1 MGKIEELK
9 KQNPNFNINIIDII
23 NDVYGKSK
31 YTEMVINLIKNKYS
45 KREGD
50 GNYYSDIHREL
61 IREYKVNPNK
71 LIGKT
76 VFELVN
82 MIRVFSENIG
92 YNESKTIE
100 KFIEL
105 NEKNLITQKD
115 LTTYKTI
122 EELEL
127 QISLSDLKIVDKELE
142 KQVLK
147 LMETDEWLVLKPLSY
162 QASVK
167 YGSGTKWC
175 TASKNESDYYFRYS
189 KRGIL
194 IYYINKKTGDKVA
207 GFKNLDLSYDKET
220 SFWTIIDLRTDSIDC
235 DLPEDVMNIFK
246 EEFKNTK
253 KTNWE
258 LLSENERNRQ
268 LIQMESLIK
277 KYDSTEYLAEGQP
290 TAELRVT
297 RRGDIVLDEEIAVS
311 VRRA

>member
-61 IREYKVNPNK
+61 IREYKVKPNK

-82 MIRVFSENIG
+82 IIKVFSEYIG

-194 IYYINKKTGDKVA
+194 IYCINKKTGDKVA
-207 GFKNLDLSYDKET
+207 GFKNLDLSYEKET

-258 LLSENERNRQ
+258 LLSEDERNRQ
-268 LIQMESLIK
+268 LIQMESLNK
-277 KYDSTEYLAEGQP
+277 KYDSTEYLTEGQP

-297 RRGDIVLDEEIAVS
+297 RRGDIVLDEEIAV
-311 VRRA
+311 RA

>member
-1 MGKIEELK
+1 MGKIDELK

-31 YTEMVINLIKNKYS
+31 YTEMVINLIKNKYN

-82 MIRVFSENIG
+82 MIKIFSEYVG

-194 IYYINKKTGDKVA
+194 IYCINKKTGDKVA
-207 GFKNLDLSYDKET
+207 GFKNLDLSYEKET

-258 LLSENERNRQ
+258 LLSEDERNRQ
-268 LIQMESLIK
+268 LIQQESLYN
-277 KYDSTEYLAEGQP
+277 KYNTGDPTDEQP
-290 TAELRVT
+290 ISELRVT
-297 RRGDIVLDEEIAVS
+297 RRGDIVLDEEPAIQ
-311 VRRA
+311 VRA

>member
-1 MGKIEELK
+1 MGKIDELK

-23 NDVYGKSK
+23 NDIYGKSK
-31 YTEMVINLIKNKYS
+31 YTEMVINLIKNKYN
-45 KREGD
+45 KRNND
-50 GNYYSDIHREL
+50 NNYSDIYREL
-61 IREYKVNPNK
+61 VREYNISPDK
-71 LIGKT
+71 LITKNY
-76 VFELVN
+76 FDLIN
-82 MIRVFSENIG
+82 MIKVLNEYVG

-162 QASVK
+162 QSSVK
-167 YGSGTKWC
+167 YGSGTKGC
-175 TASKNESDYYFRYS
+175 TSSKNESEYYFRYS

-194 IYYINKKTGDKVA
+194 IYCINKKTGDKVA
-207 GFKNLDLSYDKET
+207 GFKNLDLSYEKET

-258 LLSENERNRQ
+258 LLSEDERNRQ
-268 LIQMESLIK
+268 LILQESLYN
-277 KYDSTEYLAEGQP
+277 KYNTEEQP
-290 TAELRVT
+290 VSELRLT
-297 RRGDIVLDEEIAVS
+297 RRDDRILVEEPEIAV
-311 VRRA
+311 RA

>member
-1 MGKIEELK
+1 MGKIDELK

-23 NDVYGKSK
+23 NDIYGKSK
-31 YTEMVINLIKNKYS
+31 YTEMVVNLIKNKYN
-45 KREGD
+45 KRNND
-50 GNYYSDIHREL
+50 NNYSDIYREL
-61 IREYKVNPNK
+61 VREFKLNPDK
-71 LIGKT
+71 LITKNY
-76 VFELVN
+76 FDLVN
-82 MIRVFSENIG
+82 MIRVLSEYIG

-105 NEKNLITQKD
+105 NEKNLIEQND
-115 LTTYKTI
+115 LTSYKKI

-127 QISLSDLKIVDKELE
+127 QISLSDLKVVDKELE

-147 LMETDEWLVLKPLSY
+147 LLETDEWLVLKPLSY

-175 TASKNESDYYFRYS
+175 TSSKNESEYYFRYS

-258 LLSENERNRQ
+258 LLSDDERNKQ
-268 LIQMESLIK
+268 LIQQESLNN
-277 KYDSTEYLAEGQP
+277 KYNLDIHPTEGHP

-297 RRGDIVLDEEIAVS
+297 RRGDIVLDEEIDVS

>member
-1 MGKIEELK
+1 MGKIDELK

-23 NDVYGKSK
+23 NDIYGKSK
-31 YTEMVINLIKNKYS
+31 YTEMVVNLIKNKYN
-45 KREGD
+45 KRNND
-50 GNYYSDIHREL
+50 NNYSDIYREL
-61 IREYKVNPNK
+61 VREFKLNPDK
-71 LIGKT
+71 LITKNY
-76 VFELVN
+76 FDLVN
-82 MIRVFSENIG
+82 MIRVLSEYIG

-105 NEKNLITQKD
+105 NDRNLIVQND
-115 LTTYKTI
+115 LTSYKTF

-127 QISLSDLKIVDKELE
+127 QISLSDLKTVDKELE

-147 LMETDEWLVLKPLSY
+147 LLETDEWLVLKPLSY

-175 TASKNESDYYFRYS
+175 TSSKNESEYYFRYS

-258 LLSENERNRQ
+258 LLSDDERNKQ
-268 LIQMESLIK
+268 LIQQESLNNEYNVDIHP
-277 KYDSTEYLAEGQP
+277 TEGHP

-297 RRGDIVLDEEIAVS
+297 RRGDIVLDEEIDVS
-311 VRRA
+311 DRRA

>member
-1 MGKIEELK
+1 MGKIDELK

-23 NDVYGKSK
+23 NDIYGKSK
-31 YTEMVINLIKNKYS
+31 YTEMVVNLIKNKYN
-45 KREGD
+45 KRNND
-50 GNYYSDIHREL
+50 NNYSDIYREL
-61 IREYKVNPNK
+61 VREFKLNPDK
-71 LIGKT
+71 LITKNY
-76 VFELVN
+76 FDLVN
-82 MIRVFSENIG
+82 MIRVLSEYIG

-105 NEKNLITQKD
+105 NDRNLIVQND
-115 LTTYKTI
+115 LTSYKTF

-127 QISLSDLKIVDKELE
+127 QISLSDLKTVDKELE

-147 LMETDEWLVLKPLSY
+147 LLETDEWLVLKPLSY

-175 TASKNESDYYFRYS
+175 TSSKNESEYYFRYS

-258 LLSENERNRQ
+258 LLSDDERNKQ
-268 LIQMESLIK
+268 LIQQESLNN
-277 KYDSTEYLAEGQP
+277 KYNLDIHPTEGHP

-297 RRGDIVLDEEIAVS
+297 RRGDIVLDEEID

>member
-1 MGKIEELK
+1 
-9 KQNPNFNINIIDII
+9 
-23 NDVYGKSK
+23 
-31 YTEMVINLIKNKYS
+31 MVVNLIKNKYN
-45 KREGD
+45 KRNND
-50 GNYYSDIHREL
+50 NNYSDIYREL
-61 IREYKVNPNK
+61 VREFKLNPDK
-71 LIGKT
+71 LITKNY
-76 VFELVN
+76 FDLVN
-82 MIRVFSENIG
+82 MVRVLSEYIG

-105 NEKNLITQKD
+105 NDRNLIAQND
-115 LTTYKTI
+115 LTSYKTF

-127 QISLSDLKIVDKELE
+127 QISLSDLKTVDKELE

-147 LMETDEWLVLKPLSY
+147 LLETDEWLVLKPLSY

-175 TASKNESDYYFRYS
+175 TASKNESEYYFRYS

-258 LLSENERNRQ
+258 LLSDDERNKQ
-268 LIQMESLIK
+268 LIQQESLNN
-277 KYDSTEYLAEGQP
+277 KYNVDIHPTEGHP

-297 RRGDIVLDEEIAVS
+297 RRGDIVLDEEIDVS
-311 VRRA
+311 DRRA

>member
-1 MGKIEELK
+1 MGKIDELK
-9 KQNPNFNINIIDII
+9 KQNPNFIINIIDII
-23 NDVYGKSK
+23 NDIYGKSK
-31 YTEMVINLIKNKYS
+31 YTEMVINLIKNKYN
-45 KREGD
+45 KRNND
-50 GNYYSDIHREL
+50 NNYSDIYREL
-61 IREYKVNPNK
+61 VREYNISPDK
-71 LIGKT
+71 LITKNY
-76 VFELVN
+76 FDLIN
-82 MIRVFSENIG
+82 MIKVLNEYVG

-175 TASKNESDYYFRYS
+175 TSSKNESEYYFRYS

-194 IYYINKKTGDKVA
+194 IYCINKKTGDKVA
-207 GFKNLDLSYDKET
+207 GFKNLDLSYEKET

-258 LLSENERNRQ
+258 LLSDDERNRQ
-268 LIQMESLIK
+268 LTLQENLYTKNYSQEEPVSALH
-277 KYDSTEYLAEGQP
+277 L
-290 TAELRVT
+290 T
-297 RRGDIVLDEEIAVS
+297 RNERIIPMNPSGLDEEIGVIA
-311 VRRA
+311 

>member
-1 MGKIEELK
+1 MGKIDELK
-9 KQNPNFNINIIDII
+9 KQNPNFIINIIDII
-23 NDVYGKSK
+23 NDIYGKSK
-31 YTEMVINLIKNKYS
+31 YTEMVINLIKNKYN
-45 KREGD
+45 KRNND
-50 GNYYSDIHREL
+50 NNYSDIYREL
-61 IREYKVNPNK
+61 VREYNISPDK
-71 LIGKT
+71 LITKNY
-76 VFELVN
+76 FDLIN
-82 MIRVFSENIG
+82 MIKVLNEYVG

-194 IYYINKKTGDKVA
+194 IYCINKKTGDKVA
-207 GFKNLDLSYDKET
+207 GFKNLDLSYEKET

-258 LLSENERNRQ
+258 LLSDDERNRQ
-268 LIQMESLIK
+268 LTLQENLYTKNYSQEEPVSALH
-277 KYDSTEYLAEGQP
+277 L
-290 TAELRVT
+290 T
-297 RRGDIVLDEEIAVS
+297 RNERIIPMNPSGLDEEIGVIA
-311 VRRA
+311 

>member
-1 MGKIEELK
+1 MGKIDELK
-9 KQNPNFNINIIDII
+9 KQNPNFIINIIDII
-23 NDVYGKSK
+23 NDIYGKSK
-31 YTEMVINLIKNKYS
+31 YTEMVINLIKNKYN
-45 KREGD
+45 KRNND
-50 GNYYSDIHREL
+50 NNYSDIYREL
-61 IREYKVNPNK
+61 VREYNISPDK
-71 LIGKT
+71 LITKNY
-76 VFELVN
+76 FDLIN
-82 MIRVFSENIG
+82 MIKVLNEYVG

-175 TASKNESDYYFRYS
+175 TSSKNESEYYFRYS

-194 IYYINKKTGDKVA
+194 IYCINKKTGDKVA
-207 GFKNLDLSYDKET
+207 GFKNLDLSYEKET

-246 EEFKNTK
+246 QEFKNTK

-258 LLSENERNRQ
+258 LLSDDERNRQ
-268 LIQMESLIK
+268 LTLQENLYTKNYSQEEPVSALH
-277 KYDSTEYLAEGQP
+277 L
-290 TAELRVT
+290 T
-297 RRGDIVLDEEIAVS
+297 RNERIIPMNPSGLDEEIGVIA
-311 VRRA
+311 

>member
-1 MGKIEELK
+1 MGKIDELK

-23 NDVYGKSK
+23 NDIYGKSK
-31 YTEMVINLIKNKYS
+31 YTEMVINLIKNKYN
-45 KREGD
+45 KRNND
-50 GNYYSDIHREL
+50 NNYSDIYREL
-61 IREYKVNPNK
+61 VREYNISPDK
-71 LIGKT
+71 LITKNY
-76 VFELVN
+76 FDLIN
-82 MIRVFSENIG
+82 MIKVLNEYVG

-194 IYYINKKTGDKVA
+194 IYCINKKTGDKVA
-207 GFKNLDLSYDKET
+207 GFKNLDLSYEKET

-258 LLSENERNRQ
+258 LLSEDERNRQ
-268 LIQMESLIK
+268 LIQQESFNN
-277 KYDSTEYLAEGQP
+277 KYNSVEYTNEEQP
-290 TAELRVT
+290 ISELRVT
-297 RRGDIVLDEEIAVS
+297 RRGDIVLDEEPAIQ
-311 VRRA
+311 VRA

>member
-1 MGKIEELK
+1 MGKIDELK
-9 KQNPNFNINIIDII
+9 KQNPNFIINIIDII
-23 NDVYGKSK
+23 NDIYGKSK
-31 YTEMVINLIKNKYS
+31 YTEMVINLIKNKYN
-45 KREGD
+45 KRNND
-50 GNYYSDIHREL
+50 NNYSDIYREL
-61 IREYKVNPNK
+61 VREFNVSPDK
-71 LIGKT
+71 LITKNY
-76 VFELVN
+76 FDLIN
-82 MIRVFSENIG
+82 MIKVLNEYVG

-175 TASKNESDYYFRYS
+175 TSSKNESDYYFRYS

-194 IYYINKKTGDKVA
+194 IYCINKKTGDKVA
-207 GFKNLDLSYDKET
+207 GFKNLDLSYEKET

-258 LLSENERNRQ
+258 LLSEDERNRQ
-268 LIQMESLIK
+268 LIQQESFNN
-277 KYDSTEYLAEGQP
+277 KYNSVEYTNEEQP
-290 TAELRVT
+290 ISELRVT
-297 RRGDIVLDEEIAVS
+297 RRGDIVLDEEPAIQ
-311 VRRA
+311 VRA

>member
-1 MGKIEELK
+1 MGKIDELK

-23 NDVYGKSK
+23 NDIYGKSK
-31 YTEMVINLIKNKYS
+31 YTEMVINLIKNKYN
-45 KREGD
+45 KRNND
-50 GNYYSDIHREL
+50 NNYSDIYREL
-61 IREYKVNPNK
+61 VREFNVSPDK
-71 LIGKT
+71 LITKNY
-76 VFELVN
+76 FDLIN
-82 MIRVFSENIG
+82 MIKVLNEYVG

-194 IYYINKKTGDKVA
+194 IYCINKKTGDKVA
-207 GFKNLDLSYDKET
+207 GFKNIDLSYEKET

-235 DLPEDVMNIFK
+235 DLPEDVMNIIK
-246 EEFKNTK
+246 EDFKNTK

-258 LLSENERNRQ
+258 LLSVYERNRQ
-268 LIQMESLIK
+268 LILQESLYN
-277 KYDSTEYLAEGQP
+277 KYNTEEQP
-290 TAELRVT
+290 VSELRLT
-297 RRGDIVLDEEIAVS
+297 RRDDRILVEEPEIV
-311 VRRA
+311 VRA

>member
-1 MGKIEELK
+1 MGKIDELK

-23 NDVYGKSK
+23 NDIYGKSK
-31 YTEMVINLIKNKYS
+31 YTEMVVNLIKNKYN
-45 KREGD
+45 KRNND
-50 GNYYSDIHREL
+50 NNYSDIYREL
-61 IREYKVNPNK
+61 VREFKLNPDK
-71 LIGKT
+71 LITKNY
-76 VFELVN
+76 FDLVN
-82 MIRVFSENIG
+82 MIRVLSEYIG

-105 NEKNLITQKD
+105 NEKNLIEQND
-115 LTTYKTI
+115 LTSYKKI

-127 QISLSDLKIVDKELE
+127 QISLSDLKVVDKELE

-147 LMETDEWLVLKPLSY
+147 LLETDEWLVLKPLSY

-175 TASKNESDYYFRYS
+175 TSSKNESEYYFRYS

-258 LLSENERNRQ
+258 LLSDDERNKQ
-268 LIQMESLIK
+268 LIQQESLNN
-277 KYDSTEYLAEGQP
+277 KYNVDIHPTEGHP

-297 RRGDIVLDEEIAVS
+297 RRGDIVLDEEIDVS
-311 VRRA
+311 DRRA

>member
-1 MGKIEELK
+1 MGKIDELK

-31 YTEMVINLIKNKYS
+31 YTEMVINLIKNKYN

-61 IREYKVNPNK
+61 IREYKVNPDK

-82 MIRVFSENIG
+82 MIKIFSEYVG

-175 TASKNESDYYFRYS
+175 TSSKNESEYYFRYS

-194 IYYINKKTGDKVA
+194 IYCINKKTGDKVA
-207 GFKNLDLSYDKET
+207 GFKNLDLSYEKET

-258 LLSENERNRQ
+258 LLSEDERNRQ
-268 LIQMESLIK
+268 LIQQESFNN
-277 KYDSTEYLAEGQP
+277 KYNSVEYTNEEQP
-290 TAELRVT
+290 ISELRVT
-297 RRGDIVLDEEIAVS
+297 RRGDIVLDEEPAIQ
-311 VRRA
+311 VRA

>member
-1 MGKIEELK
+1 MGKIDELK

-23 NDVYGKSK
+23 NDIYGKSK
-31 YTEMVINLIKNKYS
+31 YTEMVVNLIKNKYN
-45 KREGD
+45 KRNND
-50 GNYYSDIHREL
+50 NNYSDIYREL
-61 IREYKVNPNK
+61 VREFNLNPDK
-71 LIGKT
+71 LITKNY
-76 VFELVN
+76 FDLVN
-82 MIRVFSENIG
+82 MIRVLSEYIG

-105 NEKNLITQKD
+105 NDRNLIVQND
-115 LTTYKTI
+115 LTSYKTF

-127 QISLSDLKIVDKELE
+127 QISLSDLKTVDKELE

-147 LMETDEWLVLKPLSY
+147 LLETDEWLVLKPLSY

-175 TASKNESDYYFRYS
+175 TSSKNESEYYFRYS

-258 LLSENERNRQ
+258 LLSDDERNKQ
-268 LIQMESLIK
+268 LIQQESLNN
-277 KYDSTEYLAEGQP
+277 KYDVDIHPTEGRP

-297 RRGDIVLDEEIAVS
+297 RRGDIVLDEEIDVS
-311 VRRA
+311 ERRA

>member
-31 YTEMVINLIKNKYS
+31 YTEMVINLIKNKYN

-50 GNYYSDIHREL
+50 SNYYSDIHREL
-61 IREYKVNPNK
+61 VREYKVKPNK

-82 MIRVFSENIG
+82 IIRVFSENIG

-194 IYYINKKTGDKVA
+194 IYCINKKTGDKVA
-207 GFKNLDLSYDKET
+207 GFKNLDLSYEKET

-258 LLSENERNRQ
+258 LLSEDERNRQ
-268 LIQMESLIK
+268 LIQMESLNK
-277 KYDSTEYLAEGQP
+277 KYDSTEYPTEEQP
-290 TAELRVT
+290 ISELRVT

>member
-1 MGKIEELK
+1 MGKIDELK

-23 NDVYGKSK
+23 NDIYGKSK
-31 YTEMVINLIKNKYS
+31 YTEMVVNLIKNKYN
-45 KREGD
+45 KRNND
-50 GNYYSDIHREL
+50 NNYSDIYREL
-61 IREYKVNPNK
+61 VREFKLNPDK
-71 LIGKT
+71 LITKNY
-76 VFELVN
+76 FDLVN
-82 MIRVFSENIG
+82 MIRVLSEYIG

-105 NEKNLITQKD
+105 NDRNLIVQND
-115 LTTYKTI
+115 LTSYKTF

-127 QISLSDLKIVDKELE
+127 QISLSDLKTVDKELE

-147 LMETDEWLVLKPLSY
+147 LLETDEWLVLKPLSY

-175 TASKNESDYYFRYS
+175 TSSKNESEYYFRYS

-207 GFKNLDLSYDKET
+207 GFKNLDLSYEKET

-258 LLSENERNRQ
+258 LLSEDERNRQ
-268 LIQMESLIK
+268 LIQMESLNK

-297 RRGDIVLDEEIAVS
+297 RRGDIVLDEEIDVS
-311 VRRA
+311 DRRA

>member
-1 MGKIEELK
+1 
-9 KQNPNFNINIIDII
+9 
-23 NDVYGKSK
+23 
-31 YTEMVINLIKNKYS
+31 MVRVLS
-45 KREGD
+45 
-50 GNYYSDIHREL
+50 
-61 IREYKVNPNK
+61 EY
-71 LIGKT
+71 
-76 VFELVN
+76 
-82 MIRVFSENIG
+82 IG

-105 NEKNLITQKD
+105 NDRNLIAQND
-115 LTTYKTI
+115 LTSYKTF

-127 QISLSDLKIVDKELE
+127 QISLSDLKTVDKELE

-147 LMETDEWLVLKPLSY
+147 LLETDEWLVLKPLSY

-175 TASKNESDYYFRYS
+175 TSSKNESEYYFRYS

-258 LLSENERNRQ
+258 LLSDDERNKQ
-268 LIQMESLIK
+268 LIQQESLNN
-277 KYDSTEYLAEGQP
+277 KYNVDIHPTEGHP

-297 RRGDIVLDEEIAVS
+297 RRGDIVLDEEIDVS
-311 VRRA
+311 ERRA

>member
-61 IREYKVNPNK
+61 IREYKVNPDK

-162 QASVK
+162 QASLK

-194 IYYINKKTGDKVA
+194 IYCINKKTGDKVA
-207 GFKNLDLSYDKET
+207 GFKNLDLSYEKET

-258 LLSENERNRQ
+258 LLSEDERNRQ
-268 LIQMESLIK
+268 LIQMESLNK

>member
-1 MGKIEELK
+1 MGKIDELK

-23 NDVYGKSK
+23 NDIYGKSK
-31 YTEMVINLIKNKYS
+31 YTEMVINLIKNKYN
-45 KREGD
+45 KRNND
-50 GNYYSDIHREL
+50 NNYSDIYREL
-61 IREYKVNPNK
+61 VREFNVSPDK
-71 LIGKT
+71 LITKNY
-76 VFELVN
+76 FDLIN
-82 MIRVFSENIG
+82 MIKVLNEYVG

-175 TASKNESDYYFRYS
+175 TSSKNESDYYFRYS

-194 IYYINKKTGDKVA
+194 IYCINKKTGDKVA
-207 GFKNLDLSYDKET
+207 GFKNLDLSYEKET

-258 LLSENERNRQ
+258 LLSEDERNRQ
-268 LIQMESLIK
+268 LILQESLYN
-277 KYDSTEYLAEGQP
+277 KYNTEEQP
-290 TAELRVT
+290 VSELRLT
-297 RRGDIVLDEEIAVS
+297 RRDDRILVEEPEIAV
-311 VRRA
+311 RA

>member
-1 MGKIEELK
+1 MGKIDELK
-9 KQNPNFNINIIDII
+9 KQNPNFIINIIDII
-23 NDVYGKSK
+23 NDIYGKSK
-31 YTEMVINLIKNKYS
+31 YTEMVINLIKNKYN
-45 KREGD
+45 KRNND
-50 GNYYSDIHREL
+50 NNYSDIYREL
-61 IREYKVNPNK
+61 VREYNISPDK
-71 LIGKT
+71 LITKNY
-76 VFELVN
+76 FDLIN
-82 MIRVFSENIG
+82 MIKVLNEYVG

-175 TASKNESDYYFRYS
+175 TSAKNESEYYFRYS

-194 IYYINKKTGDKVA
+194 IYCINKKTGDKVA
-207 GFKNLDLSYDKET
+207 GFKNLDLSYEKET

-258 LLSENERNRQ
+258 LLSDDERNRQ
-268 LIQMESLIK
+268 LTLQENLYTKNYSQEEPVSALH
-277 KYDSTEYLAEGQP
+277 L
-290 TAELRVT
+290 T
-297 RRGDIVLDEEIAVS
+297 RNERIIPMNPSGLDEEIGVIA
-311 VRRA
+311 

>member
-23 NDVYGKSK
+23 NDIYGKSK
-31 YTEMVINLIKNKYS
+31 YTEMVVNLIKNKYN
-45 KREGD
+45 KRNND
-50 GNYYSDIHREL
+50 NNYSDIYREL
-61 IREYKVNPNK
+61 VREFKLNPDK
-71 LIGKT
+71 LITKNY
-76 VFELVN
+76 FDLVN
-82 MIRVFSENIG
+82 MIRVLSEYIG

-105 NEKNLITQKD
+105 NEKNLIEQND
-115 LTTYKTI
+115 LTSYKKI

-127 QISLSDLKIVDKELE
+127 QISLSDLKVVDKELE

-147 LMETDEWLVLKPLSY
+147 LLETDEWLVLKPLSY

-175 TASKNESDYYFRYS
+175 TASKNESEYYFRYS

-297 RRGDIVLDEEIAVS
+297 RRGDIVLDEEIDVS
-311 VRRA
+311 DRRA

>member
-31 YTEMVINLIKNKYS
+31 YTEMVINLIKNKYN

-50 GNYYSDIHREL
+50 SNYYSDIHREL
-61 IREYKVNPNK
+61 VREYKVKPNK

-82 MIRVFSENIG
+82 IIRVFSENIG

-194 IYYINKKTGDKVA
+194 IYCINKKTGDKVA
-207 GFKNLDLSYDKET
+207 GFKNLDLSNDKET

-258 LLSENERNRQ
+258 LLSEDERNRQ
-268 LIQMESLIK
+268 LIQMESLNK
-277 KYDSTEYLAEGQP
+277 KYDSTEYLAEEQP
-290 TAELRVT
+290 ISELRVT

>member
-1 MGKIEELK
+1 MGKIDELK

-23 NDVYGKSK
+23 NDIYGKSK
-31 YTEMVINLIKNKYS
+31 YTEMVVNLIKNKYN
-45 KREGD
+45 KRNND
-50 GNYYSDIHREL
+50 NNYSDIYREL
-61 IREYKVNPNK
+61 VREFNLNPDK
-71 LIGKT
+71 LITKNY
-76 VFELVN
+76 FDLVN
-82 MIRVFSENIG
+82 MIRVLSEYIG

-105 NEKNLITQKD
+105 NDRNLIVQND
-115 LTTYKTI
+115 LTSYKTF

-127 QISLSDLKIVDKELE
+127 QISLSDLKTVDKELE

-147 LMETDEWLVLKPLSY
+147 LLETDEWLVLKPLSY

-175 TASKNESDYYFRYS
+175 TSSKNESEYYFRYS

-258 LLSENERNRQ
+258 LLSDDERNKQ
-268 LIQMESLIK
+268 LIQQESLNN
-277 KYDSTEYLAEGQP
+277 KYDVDIHPTEGHP

-297 RRGDIVLDEEIAVS
+297 RRGDIVLDEEIDVS
-311 VRRA
+311 ERRA

>member
-1 MGKIEELK
+1 
-9 KQNPNFNINIIDII
+9 
-23 NDVYGKSK
+23 
-31 YTEMVINLIKNKYS
+31 MVVNLIKNKYN
-45 KREGD
+45 KRNND
-50 GNYYSDIHREL
+50 NNYSDIYREL
-61 IREYKVNPNK
+61 VREFKLNPDK
-71 LIGKT
+71 LITKNY
-76 VFELVN
+76 FDLVN
-82 MIRVFSENIG
+82 MIRVLSEYIG

-105 NEKNLITQKD
+105 NDRNLIVQND
-115 LTTYKTI
+115 LTSYKTF

-127 QISLSDLKIVDKELE
+127 QISLSDLKTVDKELE

-147 LMETDEWLVLKPLSY
+147 LLETDEWLVLKPLSY

-175 TASKNESDYYFRYS
+175 TSSKNESEYYFRYS

-258 LLSENERNRQ
+258 LLSDDERNKQ
-268 LIQMESLIK
+268 LIQQESLNN
-277 KYDSTEYLAEGQP
+277 KYNLDIHPTEGHP

-297 RRGDIVLDEEIAVS
+297 RRGDIVLDEEIDVS
-311 VRRA
+311 ERRA

>member
-1 MGKIEELK
+1 
-9 KQNPNFNINIIDII
+9 
-23 NDVYGKSK
+23 
-31 YTEMVINLIKNKYS
+31 MVVNLIKNKYN
-45 KREGD
+45 KRNND
-50 GNYYSDIHREL
+50 NNYSDIYREL
-61 IREYKVNPNK
+61 VREFKLNPDK
-71 LIGKT
+71 LITKNY
-76 VFELVN
+76 FDLVN
-82 MIRVFSENIG
+82 MIRVLNEYIG
-92 YNESKTIE
+92 YSESKTIE

-105 NEKNLITQKD
+105 NEKNLIEQND
-115 LTTYKTI
+115 LTSYKKI

-127 QISLSDLKIVDKELE
+127 QISLSDLKVVDKELE

-147 LMETDEWLVLKPLSY
+147 LLETDEWLVLKPLSY

-175 TASKNESDYYFRYS
+175 TASKNESEYYFRYS

-246 EEFKNTK
+246 EEFKNTI

-258 LLSENERNRQ
+258 LLSEDERNRQ
-268 LIQMESLIK
+268 LIQMESFNK
-277 KYDSTEYLAEGQP
+277 KYDSTEYLVEGQP

-297 RRGDIVLDEEIAVS
+297 RRGDIFLDEEIDVS

>member
-1 MGKIEELK
+1 MGKIDELK
-9 KQNPNFNINIIDII
+9 KQNPNFIINIIDII
-23 NDVYGKSK
+23 NDIYGKSK
-31 YTEMVINLIKNKYS
+31 YTEMVINLIKNKYN
-45 KREGD
+45 KRNND
-50 GNYYSDIHREL
+50 NNYSDIYREL
-61 IREYKVNPNK
+61 VREYNISPDK
-71 LIGKT
+71 LITKNY
-76 VFELVN
+76 FDLIN
-82 MIRVFSENIG
+82 MIKVLNEYVG

-175 TASKNESDYYFRYS
+175 TSSKNESEYYFRYS

-194 IYYINKKTGDKVA
+194 IYCINKKTGDKVA
-207 GFKNLDLSYDKET
+207 GFKNLDLSYEKET

-258 LLSENERNRQ
+258 LLSEDERNRQ
-268 LIQMESLIK
+268 LILQESFIN
-277 KYDSTEYLAEGQP
+277 KYDCGNLTDEQP
-290 TAELRVT
+290 ISELRVT
-297 RRGDIVLDEEIAVS
+297 RRGDIVLDEEPAIQ
-311 VRRA
+311 VRA

>member
-1 MGKIEELK
+1 MGKIDELK

-23 NDVYGKSK
+23 NDIYGKSK
-31 YTEMVINLIKNKYS
+31 YTEMVVNLIKNKYN
-45 KREGD
+45 KRNND
-50 GNYYSDIHREL
+50 NNYSDIYREL
-61 IREYKVNPNK
+61 VREFNLNPDK
-71 LIGKT
+71 LITKNY
-76 VFELVN
+76 FDLVN
-82 MIRVFSENIG
+82 MIRVLSEYIG

-105 NEKNLITQKD
+105 NDRNLIAQND
-115 LTTYKTI
+115 LTSYKTF

-127 QISLSDLKIVDKELE
+127 QISLSDLKTVDKELE

-147 LMETDEWLVLKPLSY
+147 LLETDEWLVLKPLSY

-175 TASKNESDYYFRYS
+175 TASKNESEYYFRYS

-207 GFKNLDLSYDKET
+207 GFKNLDLLYDKET

-258 LLSENERNRQ
+258 LLSDDERNKQ
-268 LIQMESLIK
+268 LIQQESLNN
-277 KYDSTEYLAEGQP
+277 KYNVDIHPTEGHP

-297 RRGDIVLDEEIAVS
+297 RRGDIVLDEEIDVS
-311 VRRA
+311 DRRA

>member
-1 MGKIEELK
+1 MGKIDELK

-23 NDVYGKSK
+23 NDIYGKSK
-31 YTEMVINLIKNKYS
+31 YTEMVVNLIKNKYN
-45 KREGD
+45 KRNND
-50 GNYYSDIHREL
+50 NNYSDIYREL
-61 IREYKVNPNK
+61 VREFNLNPDK
-71 LIGKT
+71 LITKNY
-76 VFELVN
+76 FDLVN
-82 MIRVFSENIG
+82 MIRVLSEYIG

-105 NEKNLITQKD
+105 NDRNLIEQND
-115 LTTYKTI
+115 LTSYKKI

-127 QISLSDLKIVDKELE
+127 QISLSDLKVVDKELE

-147 LMETDEWLVLKPLSY
+147 LLETDEWLVLKPLSY

-175 TASKNESDYYFRYS
+175 TASKNESEYYFRYS

-207 GFKNLDLSYDKET
+207 GFKNLDVGYERET
-220 SFWTIIDLRTDSIDC
+220 SFWSIIDIRIDSLEC

-258 LLSENERNRQ
+258 LLSDDERNRQ
-268 LIQMESLIK
+268 LTLQENLRTKNYSQDETVPEL
-277 KYDSTEYLAEGQP
+277 YL
-290 TAELRVT
+290 T
-297 RRGDIVLDEEIAVS
+297 RNERIIPMNPSGLDVEIGVIA
-311 VRRA
+311 

>member
-1 MGKIEELK
+1 MGKIDELK

-23 NDVYGKSK
+23 NDIYGKSK
-31 YTEMVINLIKNKYS
+31 YTEMVVNLIKNKYN
-45 KREGD
+45 KRNND
-50 GNYYSDIHREL
+50 NNYSDIYREL
-61 IREYKVNPNK
+61 VREFKLNPDK
-71 LIGKT
+71 LITKNY
-76 VFELVN
+76 FDLVN
-82 MIRVFSENIG
+82 MIRVLSEYIG

-105 NEKNLITQKD
+105 NDRNLIVQND
-115 LTTYKTI
+115 LTSYKTF

-127 QISLSDLKIVDKELE
+127 QISLSDLKTVDKELE

-147 LMETDEWLVLKPLSY
+147 LLETDEWLVLKPLSY

-175 TASKNESDYYFRYS
+175 TSSKNESEYYFRYS

-258 LLSENERNRQ
+258 LLSDDERNRQ
-268 LIQMESLIK
+268 LILKESLMNN
-277 KYDSTEYLAEGQP
+277 KYNVDIHTTEGHP

-297 RRGDIVLDEEIAVS
+297 RRGDMVLDEEIDVS

>member
-1 MGKIEELK
+1 MGKIDELK

-23 NDVYGKSK
+23 NDIYGKSK
-31 YTEMVINLIKNKYS
+31 YTEMVINLIKNKYN
-45 KREGD
+45 KRNND
-50 GNYYSDIHREL
+50 NNYSDIYREL
-61 IREYKVNPNK
+61 VREYNISPDK
-71 LIGKT
+71 LITKNY
-76 VFELVN
+76 FDLIN
-82 MIRVFSENIG
+82 MIKVLNEYVG

-162 QASVK
+162 QSSVK

-194 IYYINKKTGDKVA
+194 IYCINKKTGDKVA
-207 GFKNLDLSYDKET
+207 GFKNLDLSYEKET

-258 LLSENERNRQ
+258 LLSDDERNRQ
-268 LIQMESLIK
+268 LTLQENLYTKNYSQEEPVSALH
-277 KYDSTEYLAEGQP
+277 L
-290 TAELRVT
+290 T
-297 RRGDIVLDEEIAVS
+297 RNERIIPMNPSGLDEEIGVIA
-311 VRRA
+311 

>member
-1 MGKIEELK
+1 MGKIDELK

-23 NDVYGKSK
+23 NDIYGKSK
-31 YTEMVINLIKNKYS
+31 YTEMVVNLIKNKYN
-45 KREGD
+45 KRNND
-50 GNYYSDIHREL
+50 NNYSDIYREL
-61 IREYKVNPNK
+61 VREFKLNPDK
-71 LIGKT
+71 LITKNY
-76 VFELVN
+76 FDLVN
-82 MIRVFSENIG
+82 MVRVLSEYIG

-105 NEKNLITQKD
+105 NDRNLIAQND
-115 LTTYKTI
+115 LTSYKTF

-127 QISLSDLKIVDKELE
+127 QISLSDLKTVDKELE

-147 LMETDEWLVLKPLSY
+147 LLETDEWLVLKPLSY

-175 TASKNESDYYFRYS
+175 TSSKNESEYYFRYS

-258 LLSENERNRQ
+258 LLSDDERNKQ
-268 LIQMESLIK
+268 LIQQESLNN
-277 KYDSTEYLAEGQP
+277 KYNVDIHPTEGHP

-297 RRGDIVLDEEIAVS
+297 RRGDIVLDEEIDVS
-311 VRRA
+311 ERRA

>member
-31 YTEMVINLIKNKYS
+31 YTEMVINLIKNKYN

-50 GNYYSDIHREL
+50 SNYYSDIHREL
-61 IREYKVNPNK
+61 VREYKVKPNK

-194 IYYINKKTGDKVA
+194 IYCINKKTGDKVA
-207 GFKNLDLSYDKET
+207 GFKNLDLSYEKET

-246 EEFKNTK
+246 EEFKNTI

-258 LLSENERNRQ
+258 LLSEDERNRQ
-268 LIQMESLIK
+268 LIQMESLNK
-277 KYDSTEYLAEGQP
+277 KYDSTEYLTEGQP

>member
-1 MGKIEELK
+1 MGKIDELK

-31 YTEMVINLIKNKYS
+31 YTEMVINLIKNKYN
-45 KREGD
+45 KRNND
-50 GNYYSDIHREL
+50 NNYSDIYREL
-61 IREYKVNPNK
+61 VREYNVSPDK
-71 LIGKT
+71 LITKNY
-76 VFELVN
+76 FDLIN
-82 MIRVFSENIG
+82 MIKVLNEYVG

-194 IYYINKKTGDKVA
+194 IYCINKKTGDKVA
-207 GFKNLDLSYDKET
+207 GFKNLDLSYEKET

-258 LLSENERNRQ
+258 LLSDDERNRQ
-268 LIQMESLIK
+268 LTLQENLYTKNYSQEEPVSALH
-277 KYDSTEYLAEGQP
+277 L
-290 TAELRVT
+290 T
-297 RRGDIVLDEEIAVS
+297 RNERIIPMNPSGLDEEIGVIA
-311 VRRA
+311 